1 MDSYKYGTNFL
12 MDSKEIYKKLEDQ
25 CPSNY
30 RINEI
35 IPIAYPYRKIVI
47 TATVNES
54 PEEAIQQ
61 VYAIFIKAIKSG
73 INTENELTHFL
84 GLDKDDF
91 ILRELYFLR
100 ERGYLDFIS
109 SKWMIT
115 EAGEHFIKDN
125 SILKILSE
133 VDFEFYLDAYTDEVL
148 QKDLSIYTTN
158 SFQNKIQPKINF
170 KNKSPELLKG
180 KSEQLGDIYKKE
192 KAGKAFLVDYNENE
206 IKFDKEVFNDYYLIE
221 YVPTREKENE
231 LEPRIEIRNKEYS
244 LDKRLTKILS
254 QEYPNIIYDFTDS
267 ERAIVANIEL
277 ETKNNEIAF
286 DRIPIIANTSQIETL
301 SIWETKAKFINAI
314 QSAKDKL
321 LIESPWIKR
330 AALNYIPEIEIA
342 LKRKVNV
349 CVLYGIEGNDE
360 HDVKAIKEMERLAQT
375 FKNFQFIHL
384 PTHFEQT
391 GNKKMVGSHKK
402 LVIKDN
408 DYYIHGSFNFL
419 SFNKNEGQKVAN
431 EETLLI
437 SLDVEK
443 KWKQVFAQYQID
455 DTVKAS
461 F

>member
-1 MDSYKYGTNFL
+1 MDI
-12 MDSKEIYKKLEDQ
+12 KEIYKKLEDQ

-47 TATVNES
+47 NAMVNKS
-54 PEEAIQQ
+54 PEESIQQ

-73 INTENELTHFL
+73 INTESELTHFL

-109 SKWMIT
+109 NKWMIT
-115 EAGEHFIKDN
+115 ESGEEFSKDN

-133 VDFEFYLDAYTDEVL
+133 EEFDFYLDAYTDEVL
-148 QKDLSIYTTN
+148 QNDY
-158 SFQNKIQPKINF
+158 SFYNDNNVQNKIQPKIKF

-180 KSEQLGDIYKKE
+180 KSEQLGDIYKKD
-192 KAGKAFLVDYNENE
+192 KAGKAFLVDYDENE
-206 IKFDKEVFNDYYLIE
+206 IKFDKEVFNDYFLIE
-221 YVPTREKENE
+221 YIPTREKENE
-231 LEPRIEIRNKEYS
+231 LEPRIEIRNRNKEYS
-244 LDKRLTKILS
+244 LNKRLTKILS

-277 ETKNNEIAF
+277 DIKNNDIVFEK
-286 DRIPIIANTSQIETL
+286 IPTLENKAQIETL
-301 SIWETKAKFINAI
+301 SIWETKAKFIEAI
-314 QSAKDKL
+314 QNSKVKL

-330 AALNYIPEIEIA
+330 AALNYIPELEAA
-342 LKRKVNV
+342 LKRKVNIM
-349 CVLYGIEGNDE
+349 VLYGIEGNDE
-360 HDVKAIKEMERLAQT
+360 HDFKAIREMERLVQNY
-375 FKNFQFIHL
+375 KNFKLIHL
-384 PTHFEQT
+384 PTHFEST
-391 GNKKMVGSHKK
+391 GNKNMVGSHKK

-408 DYYIHGSFNFL
+408 EYYIHGSFNFL

-437 SLDVEK
+437 SLDVPK
-443 KWKQVFAQYQID
+443 KWTQVFNQYKINEI
-455 DTVKAS
+455 
-461 F
+461 

>member
-1 MDSYKYGTNFL
+1 MDI
-12 MDSKEIYKKLEDQ
+12 KEIYKKLEDQ

-47 TATVNES
+47 NAMVNKS
-54 PEEAIQQ
+54 PEESIQQ

-73 INTENELTHFL
+73 INTESELTHFL

-109 SKWMIT
+109 NKWMIT
-115 EAGEHFIKDN
+115 KSGEEFSKDN

-133 VDFEFYLDAYTDEVL
+133 EEFDFYLDAYTDEVL
-148 QKDLSIYTTN
+148 QNDY
-158 SFQNKIQPKINF
+158 SFYNDNNVQNKIQPKIKF

-180 KSEQLGDIYKKE
+180 KSEQLGDIYKKD
-192 KAGKAFLVDYNENE
+192 KAGKAFLVDYDENE
-206 IKFDKEVFNDYYLIE
+206 IKFDKEVFNDYFLIE
-221 YVPTREKENE
+221 YIPTREKENE
-231 LEPRIEIRNKEYS
+231 LEPRIEIRNRNKEYS
-244 LDKRLTKILS
+244 LNKRLTKILS

-277 ETKNNEIAF
+277 DIKNNDIVFEKTPTLENKA
-286 DRIPIIANTSQIETL
+286 QIETL
-301 SIWETKAKFINAI
+301 SIWETKAKFIEAI
-314 QSAKDKL
+314 QNSKVKL

-330 AALNYIPEIEIA
+330 AALNYIPELEAA
-342 LKRKVNV
+342 LKRKVNIV
-349 CVLYGIEGNDE
+349 VLYGIEGNDE
-360 HDVKAIKEMERLAQT
+360 HDFKAIREMERLVQNY
-375 FKNFQFIHL
+375 KNFKLIHL
-384 PTHFEQT
+384 PTHFEST
-391 GNKKMVGSHKK
+391 GNKNMVGSHKK

-408 DYYIHGSFNFL
+408 EYYIHGSFNFL

-437 SLDVEK
+437 SLDVPK
-443 KWKQVFAQYQID
+443 KWTQVFNQYKINEI
-455 DTVKAS
+455 
-461 F
+461 

>member
-1 MDSYKYGTNFL
+1 MDI
-12 MDSKEIYKKLEDQ
+12 KEIYKKLEDQ

-47 TATVNES
+47 NAMVNKS
-54 PEEAIQQ
+54 PEESIQQ

-73 INTENELTHFL
+73 INTESELTHFL

-109 SKWMIT
+109 NKWMIT
-115 EAGEHFIKDN
+115 ESGEEFSKDN

-133 VDFEFYLDAYTDEVL
+133 EEFDFYLDAYTDEVL
-148 QKDLSIYTTN
+148 QNDY
-158 SFQNKIQPKINF
+158 SFYNDNNVQNKIQPKIKF

-180 KSEQLGDIYKKE
+180 KSEQLGDIYKKD
-192 KAGKAFLVDYNENE
+192 KAGKAFLVDYDENE
-206 IKFDKEVFNDYYLIE
+206 IKFDKEVFNDYFLIE
-221 YVPTREKENE
+221 YIPTREKENE
-231 LEPRIEIRNKEYS
+231 LEPRIEIRNRNKEYS
-244 LDKRLTKILS
+244 LNKRLTKILS

-277 ETKNNEIAF
+277 DIKNNDIVFEKTPTLENKA
-286 DRIPIIANTSQIETL
+286 QIETL
-301 SIWETKAKFINAI
+301 SIWETKAKFIEAI
-314 QSAKDKL
+314 QNSKVKL

-330 AALNYIPEIEIA
+330 AALNYIPELEAA
-342 LKRKVNV
+342 LKRKVNIV
-349 CVLYGIEGNDE
+349 VLYGIEGNDE
-360 HDVKAIKEMERLAQT
+360 HDFKAIREMERLVQNY
-375 FKNFQFIHL
+375 KNFKLIHL
-384 PTHFEQT
+384 PTHFEST
-391 GNKKMVGSHKK
+391 GNKNMVGSHKK

-408 DYYIHGSFNFL
+408 EYYIHGSFNFL

-437 SLDVEK
+437 SLDVPK
-443 KWKQVFAQYQID
+443 KWAQVFNQYKINEI
-455 DTVKAS
+455 
-461 F
+461 

>member
-1 MDSYKYGTNFL
+1 MDI
-12 MDSKEIYKKLEDQ
+12 KEIYKKLEDQ

-47 TATVNES
+47 NAMVNKS
-54 PEEAIQQ
+54 PEESIQQ

-73 INTENELTHFL
+73 INTESELTHFL

-109 SKWMIT
+109 NKWMIT
-115 EAGEHFIKDN
+115 ESGEEFSKDN

-133 VDFEFYLDAYTDEVL
+133 EEFDFYLDAYTDEVL
-148 QKDLSIYTTN
+148 QNDY
-158 SFQNKIQPKINF
+158 SFYNDNNVQNKIQPKIKF

-180 KSEQLGDIYKKE
+180 KSEQLDDIYKKD
-192 KAGKAFLVDYNENE
+192 KAGKAFLVDYDENE
-206 IKFDKEVFNDYYLIE
+206 IKFDKEVFNDYFLIE
-221 YVPTREKENE
+221 YIPTREKENE
-231 LEPRIEIRNKEYS
+231 LEPRIEIRNRNKEYS
-244 LDKRLTKILS
+244 LNKRLTKILS

-277 ETKNNEIAF
+277 DIKNNDIVFEK
-286 DRIPIIANTSQIETL
+286 IPTLENKAQIETL
-301 SIWETKAKFINAI
+301 SIWETKAKFIEAI
-314 QSAKDKL
+314 QNSKVKL

-330 AALNYIPEIEIA
+330 AALNYIPELEAA
-342 LKRKVNV
+342 LKRKVNIM
-349 CVLYGIEGNDE
+349 VLYGIEGNDE
-360 HDVKAIKEMERLAQT
+360 HDFKAIREMERLVQNY
-375 FKNFQFIHL
+375 KNFKLIHL
-384 PTHFEQT
+384 PTHFEST
-391 GNKKMVGSHKK
+391 GNKNMVGSHKK

-408 DYYIHGSFNFL
+408 EYYIHGSFNFL

-437 SLDVEK
+437 SLDVPK
-443 KWKQVFAQYQID
+443 KWTQVFNQYKI
-455 DTVKAS
+455 VKI
-461 F
+461 